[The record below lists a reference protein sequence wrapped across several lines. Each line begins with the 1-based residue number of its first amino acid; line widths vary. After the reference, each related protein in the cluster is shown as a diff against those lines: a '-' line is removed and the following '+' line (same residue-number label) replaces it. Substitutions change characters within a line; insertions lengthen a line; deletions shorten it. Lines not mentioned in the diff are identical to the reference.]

1 MLSWAEYWYNT
12 AYQTSAGMTPFQA
25 LYGRM
30 PPTIPQYIRGST
42 NNLVVEQYMLNRD
55 EVLALLKRNLAKA
68 HSRMKDITDRK
79 RQDTHF
85 AEGDWV
91 YVKLKP
97 YRQSSVR
104 LQHHHKL
111 GLRYFGSFQVI
122 KRVGEVAYKLALP
135 EAARIHLVFHIS
147 MLKKCV
153 GNPT

>member
-68 HSRMKDITDRK
+68 QTRMKDITDRK
-79 RQDTHF
+79 RQDAYF

-104 LQHHHKL
+104 LQRHHKL
-111 GLRYFGSFQVI
+111 G
-122 KRVGEVAYKLALP
+122 
-135 EAARIHLVFHIS
+135 
-147 MLKKCV
+147 
-153 GNPT
+153 